1 MSDRQDAPRL
11 NDRPIDTLD
20 SSDLAATLEAQ
31 RQFFS
36 SGRTRSASFRR
47 EQLEALV
54 ALVTDNLE
62 DVHEAL
68 RADLGKP
75 QFEAYVSETGFVL
88 SEVRFALKYLHVWM
102 KHLRV
107 ATPLVLFPATS
118 YIHPEPLGVV
128 LVMGPWNYPFHLM
141 MAPLAGALA
150 AGNCAFLKP
159 SEWAL
164 ETSRLVSRLARKYF
178 PPELVSTATG
188 GPETGSAL
196 LEERFDHIFFTGS
209 ESVGRI
215 VAAAAAKHLTPV
227 TLELGG
233 KSPAILDEDVDLRRA
248 ARRISW
254 GKFLNAGQTCIAPD
268 YVLVPTAMKEDLL
281 AGLAKNIGRSFGN
294 DPAESPDFGR
304 IINRR
309 HFDRLTSYLSD
320 GNVVIGGQSDRDRL
334 YIAPTVME
342 SVPEG
347 AAILS
352 EEIFGPILPVLTYDG
367 LGEAI
372 AKTSLG
378 RNPLALYFFS
388 NDRKNQE
395 RVFEEIP
402 FGGGA
407 INDTLVQFSNPN
419 LPFGG
424 RGSSGIGRYHGRFS
438 FDLFSHKKS
447 VVRGSLAFDP
457 PIRYPPYGGRKLGW
471 LKKLLK

>member
-1 MSDRQDAPRL
+1 MSDRQDEPRL
-11 NDRPIDTLD
+11 NDRPIDTFD

-31 RQFFS
+31 RRFFS
-36 SGRTRSASFRR
+36 SGLTRSASFRR

-75 QFEAYVSETGFVL
+75 KFEAYASETGFVL
-88 SEVRFALKYLHVWM
+88 SEARFALKYLHVWM
-102 KHLRV
+102 ERLRV
-107 ATPLVLFPATS
+107 PTPLVLFPATS
-118 YIHPEPLGVV
+118 YVHSEPVGVV
-128 LVMGPWNYPFHLM
+128 LVMGPWNYPFQLM

-159 SEWAL
+159 SEWAG
-164 ETSRLVSRLARKYF
+164 ETSRLVSRLVRKYF

-188 GPETGSAL
+188 GVETGSAL

-209 ESVGRI
+209 ETVGKI

-233 KSPAILDEDVDLRRA
+233 KSPAILDEDVDLHRA
-248 ARRISW
+248 ARRIAW

-268 YVLVPTAMKEDLL
+268 YVLVPTAMQEDLL
-281 AGLAKNIGRSFGN
+281 SGLAKNIERSFGE
-294 DPAESPDFGR
+294 DPAESADFGR

-320 GNVVIGGQSDRDRL
+320 GHVVIGGQSDRDHL
-334 YIAPTVME
+334 YIAPTVIE

-347 AAILS
+347 STMLS
-352 EEIFGPILPVLTYDG
+352 EEIFGPILPVLTYDR
-367 LGEAI
+367 LDEAI

-378 RNPLALYFFS
+378 RSPLALYFFS

-407 INDTLVQFSNPN
+407 INDTLLQFSNPN

-424 RGSSGIGRYHGRFS
+424 RGSSGIGRYHGRFT

-447 VVRGSLAFDP
+447 VVRGSLVFDP
-457 PIRYPPYGGRKLGW
+457 PIRYPPYGGRKLSW

>member
-1 MSDRQDAPRL
+1 MRESQDETRL
-11 NDRPIDTLD
+11 NDRRVDTFE
-20 SSDLAATLEAQ
+20 SSDLAVTLEAQ

-36 SGRTRSASFRR
+36 NGLTRSVTFRR

-54 ALVTDNLE
+54 ALVTDNLK
-62 DVHEAL
+62 DLHEAL

-75 QFEAYVSETGFVL
+75 QFEAYASETGFVL
-88 SEVRFALKYLHVWM
+88 SEAHFALKHLHVWM
-102 KHLRV
+102 KNLRV
-107 ATPLVLFPATS
+107 PTPLVLFPATS
-118 YIHPEPLGVV
+118 YIQPEPLGVV
-128 LVMGPWNYPFHLM
+128 LIMGPWNYPFQLM
-141 MAPLAGALA
+141 MAPLTGVLA

-159 SEWAL
+159 SEWAS
-164 ETSRLVSRLARKYF
+164 ETSRLVSRLTRQYF

-188 GPETGSAL
+188 GPKTGSTL

-209 ESVGRI
+209 QTVGKI
-215 VAAAAAKHLTPV
+215 VATAAAKHLTPL

-248 ARRISW
+248 ARRIAW

-281 AGLAKNIGRSFGN
+281 SGLAKNIENYFGEN
-294 DPAESPDFGR
+294 PVESPDFGR
-304 IINRR
+304 IINRY

-320 GNVVIGGQSDRDRL
+320 GQIVIGGQSVRDRL
-334 YIAPTVME
+334 YIAPTVIE

-347 AAILS
+347 SASLS
-352 EEIFGPILPVLTYDG
+352 DEIFGPILPVLTYDG
-367 LGEAI
+367 LDEAI
-372 AKTSLG
+372 AKTSLC

-388 NDRKNQE
+388 NVRKNQK

-407 INDTLVQFSNPN
+407 INDTLLQFSNPN

-424 RGSSGIGRYHGRFS
+424 RGSSGTGRYHGRFS

-457 PIRYPPYGGRKLGW
+457 HIRYPPYVRKKLGW